1 MFPDNFFFSYLHI
14 AANLISIG
22 KVTKNND
29 TSKRISRKNSEIT
42 KYLHLFM
49 RYRLFYRYKTTNIAP
64 LIFHNERILAK

>member
-1 MFPDNFFFSYLHI
+1 MFPDNFFSSYLHI

-42 KYLHLFM
+42 KYHICGIVDKDKKYYLCLS
-49 RYRLFYRYKTTNIAP
+49 KITV
-64 LIFHNERILAK
+64 